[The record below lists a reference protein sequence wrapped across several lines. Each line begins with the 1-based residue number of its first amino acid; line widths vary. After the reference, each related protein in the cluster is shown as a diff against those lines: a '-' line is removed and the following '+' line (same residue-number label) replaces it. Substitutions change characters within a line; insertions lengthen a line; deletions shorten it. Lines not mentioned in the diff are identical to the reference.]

1 MPAGCAGSVCAE
13 LRRRRATRVSR
24 TWEARAL
31 AACQR
36 WSSPSIFS
44 RRRRRRRRPV
54 HRYHRRR
61 PLSKPRRICDGRA
74 HPALLLARTQ
84 RRRRQRR
91 RRQQERRW
99 RQ

>member
-1 MPAGCAGSVCAE
+1 MPPAGCAGSVCAE
-13 LRRRRATRVSR
+13 LRRRLATRVSR

-36 WSSPSIFS
+36 WSSASIFS
-44 RRRRRRRRPV
+44 RRRRRRPV